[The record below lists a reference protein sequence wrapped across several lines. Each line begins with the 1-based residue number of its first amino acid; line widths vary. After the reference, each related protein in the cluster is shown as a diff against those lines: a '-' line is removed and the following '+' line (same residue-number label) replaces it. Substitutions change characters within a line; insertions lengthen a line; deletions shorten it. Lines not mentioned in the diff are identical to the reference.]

1 MFGYKLIT
9 MKSKR
14 ILFITLLSVPV
25 FVFSQCKQEKIKD
38 FELKSETNKRIPLKE
53 RSAYRSLAKYYRLT
67 CECSKGTK
75 RSEELIALIN
85 RIVDVN
91 RKYHH
96 NKYATLNK
104 VTTCKSL

>member
-1 MFGYKLIT
+1 

-14 ILFITLLSVPV
+14 ILLIALLSVPF

-38 FELKSETNKRIPLKE
+38 FELKSKKKENISLKE
-53 RSAYRSLAKYYRLT
+53 RSAYRSLSRYYRLT
-67 CECSKGTK
+67 CECSNGTK
-75 RSEELIALIN
+75 RSKELIVLIN

-96 NKYATLNK
+96 NKYATLKK